1 MKQEDKMSK
10 TKLVPFD
17 IERAKNGAKVVTR
30 KGLPAKIVDYP
41 IKNEI
46 YPILGLILVDGKEF
60 PLLFT
65 KTGNQYKNCTESRYD
80 LFIEEEG
87 VESQKNSLN
96 LKSKKNKKPINNIK
110 PKFKVG
116 DYIVNDSVN
125 MRGKIVKLTDHSY
138 QFSSGKCIPFE
149 DNRTRLWEVA
159 KDAKPGDVLA
169 SEYWDDILIFKQIDD
184 RVGFSSY
191 YNINQKRNNS
201 WVSNYF
207 QPATKKQRK
216 QLFQK
221 MKEEGYKWDPVKKEL
236 KKIEN
241 EAVTKTET
249 RSSWTLLDAKP
260 GDVLASK
267 DGYDIL
273 IFKEINNSMS
283 FSSYYNILQKPNK
296 NWVKNNELFQPAT
309 KEQCD
314 FLFRR
319 MKEAGYQWDKEKKEL
334 KKIKVGNVKKGVKKR
349 RMTNQELS
357 WWLRD
362 CPEEHREYSIKGV
375 YHIHSSHDYF
385 NGDDFS
391 NNADRK
397 VDNDILIRR
406 NGGEWEEPLIEE

>member
-30 KGLPAKIVDYP
+30 NGLPAKIVDYP
-41 IKNEI
+41 IKNEDC
-46 YPILGLILVDGKEF
+46 PILGLVLVDGSREF
-60 PLLFT
+60 PLVFT
-65 KTGNQYKNCTESRYD
+65 KTGNHYKNSESCYD

-96 LKSKKNKKPINNIK
+96 LKSKKNKKPISAIK

-125 MRGKIVKLTDHSY
+125 MKGKIVKLTNHSY

-201 WVSNYF
+201 WVNDYF

-221 MKEEGYKWDPVKKEL
+221 
-236 KKIEN
+236 N
-241 EAVTKTET
+241 E
-249 RSSWTLLDAKP
+249 
-260 GDVLASK
+260 
-267 DGYDIL
+267 
-273 IFKEINNSMS
+273 
-283 FSSYYNILQKPNK
+283 
-296 NWVKNNELFQPAT
+296 
-309 KEQCD
+309 
-314 FLFRR
+314 RR
-319 MKEAGYQWDKEKKEL
+319 R
-334 KKIKVGNVKKGVKKR
+334 V
-349 RMTNQELS
+349 
-357 WWLRD
+357 
-362 CPEEHREYSIKGV
+362 
-375 YHIHSSHDYF
+375 
-385 NGDDFS
+385 
-391 NNADRK
+391 
-397 VDNDILIRR
+397 
-406 NGGEWEEPLIEE
+406 

>member
-30 KGLPAKIVDYP
+30 NGLPAKILDYPVKNEDYP
-41 IKNEI
+41 I
-46 YPILGLILVDGKEF
+46 
-60 PLLFT
+60 
-65 KTGNQYKNCTESRYD
+65 
-80 LFIEEEG
+80 FIEEED

-125 MRGKIVKLTDHSY
+125 MKGRIVKITDHSY

-184 RVGFSSY
+184 RFGFSSY
-191 YNINQKRNNS
+191 YNINQKRNGS
-201 WVSNYF
+201 WVNNYF

-273 IFKEINNSMS
+273 IFKEINNIS

-296 NWVKNNELFQPAT
+296 NWIKNDELFQPAT
-309 KEQCD
+309 KKQRD
-314 FLFRR
+314 FLFRK

>member
-30 KGLPAKIVDYP
+30 KGLPARIVDYP

-125 MRGKIVKLTDHSY
+125 MKGRIVKITDHSY
-138 QFSSGKCIPFE
+138 QFSTGQGIPFE
-149 DNRTRLWEVA
+149 DNMTRLWDV

-169 SEYWDDILIFKQIDD
+169 GEFGAILIFKQIDD
-184 RVGFSSY
+184 MFSFSSY
-191 YNINQKRNNS
+191 YNIQQKRNYD
-201 WVSNYF
+201 WLSNYF

-221 MKEEGYKWDPVKKEL
+221 
-236 KKIEN
+236 
-241 EAVTKTET
+241 
-249 RSSWTLLDAKP
+249 
-260 GDVLASK
+260 
-267 DGYDIL
+267 
-273 IFKEINNSMS
+273 
-283 FSSYYNILQKPNK
+283 
-296 NWVKNNELFQPAT
+296 
-309 KEQCD
+309 
-314 FLFRR
+314 
-319 MKEAGYQWDKEKKEL
+319 
-334 KKIKVGNVKKGVKKR
+334 
-349 RMTNQELS
+349 
-357 WWLRD
+357 
-362 CPEEHREYSIKGV
+362 
-375 YHIHSSHDYF
+375 
-385 NGDDFS
+385 
-391 NNADRK
+391 
-397 VDNDILIRR
+397 
-406 NGGEWEEPLIEE
+406 

>member
-1 MKQEDKMSK
+1 MK

-221 MKEEGYKWDPVKKEL
+221 MK
-236 KKIEN
+236 
-241 EAVTKTET
+241 
-249 RSSWTLLDAKP
+249 AKHLH
-260 GDVLASK
+260 D
-267 DGYDIL
+267 
-273 IFKEINNSMS
+273 
-283 FSSYYNILQKPNK
+283 NK
-296 NWVKNNELFQPAT
+296 
-309 KEQCD
+309 
-314 FLFRR
+314 
-319 MKEAGYQWDKEKKEL
+319 
-334 KKIKVGNVKKGVKKR
+334 
-349 RMTNQELS
+349 
-357 WWLRD
+357 
-362 CPEEHREYSIKGV
+362 
-375 YHIHSSHDYF
+375 
-385 NGDDFS
+385 
-391 NNADRK
+391 
-397 VDNDILIRR
+397 
-406 NGGEWEEPLIEE
+406 